1 MDDFIWRALVAGLI
15 IAAVA
20 GPLGTFVVW
29 RKMAYFGD
37 TLSHSALLGIAM
49 GILLGL
55 HMSLT
60 MLLVCLAIAILV
72 VWMERRQKL
81 SHDTLLG
88 ILAHSSLSLGLVAL
102 SLVEG
107 LRIDLMSYLFG
118 DILAVSDHDLM
129 LILAG
134 SLLVLFVL
142 VLIWRPLLTMTIH
155 EQMARVEGIPVD
167 MIRLVFMMLLATVVA
182 VAMKLVGVLLIT
194 SLLIIP
200 AATAR
205 SFSRAPEQM
214 ALYAAIAGFMAVGGG
229 LFMSL
234 SWDTPTGPSI
244 VVAASLLFFATNL
257 SGLARKDV

>member
-1 MDDFIWRALVAGLI
+1 MDDFIWRALVAGLV

-37 TLSHSALLGIAM
+37 TLSHSALLGIAL

-55 HMSLT
+55 HMTFT
-60 MLLVCLAIAILV
+60 MLLVCLGIAVLV
-72 VWMERRQKL
+72 VWMERRQRL

-88 ILAHSSLSLGLVAL
+88 IFAHSSLSLGLVAL

-107 LRIDLMSYLFG
+107 LRVDLMSYLFG
-118 DILAVSDHDLM
+118 DILAVGTNELYA
-129 LILAG
+129 ILAG

-142 VLIWRPLLTMTIH
+142 VVIWRPLLTMTIH
-155 EQMARVEGIPVD
+155 EQMARVEGIPVE
-167 MIRLVFMMLLATVVA
+167 MIRLIFMMLLATVVA

-205 SFSRAPEQM
+205 SFSRTPEQM
-214 ALYAAIAGFMAVGGG
+214 AVFAAIVGFVSVAGGMA
-229 LFMSL
+229 MSL
-234 SWDTPTGPSI
+234 TWDTPTGPSI
-244 VVAASLLFFATNL
+244 VVAASILFFAVNL
-257 SGLARKDV
+257 GGRSRSVA

>member
-1 MDDFIWRALVAGLI
+1 MDDFIWRALVAGMV

-37 TLSHSALLGIAM
+37 TLSHSALLGIAL

-55 HMSLT
+55 HMTLT
-60 MLLVCLAIAILV
+60 MLIVCLAIAVLV
-72 VWMERRQKL
+72 VWMERRQRL

-88 ILAHSSLSLGLVAL
+88 IFAHSSLSLGLVAL

-107 LRIDLMSYLFG
+107 LRVDLMSYLFR
-118 DILAVSDHDLM
+118 DILAVGTNELYAIM
-129 LILAG
+129 AG
-134 SLLVLFVL
+134 SLIVL
-142 VLIWRPLLTMTIH
+142 VILVMIWRPLLNMTIH
-155 EQMARVEGIPVD
+155 EQLARVEGVPVEL
-167 MIRLVFMMLLATVVA
+167 IRLVFMMLLATVVA

-200 AATAR
+200 AAASR
-205 SFSRAPEQM
+205 SFARTPEQM
-214 ALYAAIAGFMAVGGG
+214 AVLAAIAGFISVAGG
-229 LFMSL
+229 LMMSL

-244 VVAASLLFFATNL
+244 VVAASILFFAVNL
-257 SGLARKDV
+257 AGLSRSGA

>member
-55 HMSLT
+55 HTSLT
-60 MLLVCLAIAILV
+60 MLLVCLAIAVLV
-72 VWMERRQKL
+72 VWMDRRQKL

-88 ILAHSSLSLGLVAL
+88 IFAHSSLSLGLVAL

-134 SLLVLFVL
+134 SLLVLIVL
-142 VLIWRPLLTMTIH
+142 MLIWRPLLTMTIH

-214 ALYAAIAGFMAVGGG
+214 AMYSALIGFLAVGGG
-229 LFMSL
+229 LLMSL
-234 SWDTPTGPSI
+234 NWDTPTGPSI

-257 SGLARKDV
+257 SGLARKGV